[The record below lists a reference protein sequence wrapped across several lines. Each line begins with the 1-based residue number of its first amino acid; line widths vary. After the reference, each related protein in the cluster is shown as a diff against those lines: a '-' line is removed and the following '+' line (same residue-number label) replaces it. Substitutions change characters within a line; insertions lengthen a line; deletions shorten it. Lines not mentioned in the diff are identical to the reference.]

1 MRIALI
7 SFEFPPAVAI
17 GGIGA
22 YAYEASRMLALAGH
36 DVEVFAAGGVGEE
49 PAAEFGVRVHR
60 FDVKNR
66 LELSKAVVPV
76 FSERHREQ
84 PFDVMESPEIGAEGT
99 GIKAAFPDL
108 PFVVKLHTP
117 SYLVGKVGY
126 EQPTLIEHLRFTLGG
141 LRRGRWAT
149 RRSPAYNAELDY
161 ECLFTRSADEIAA
174 PSKAIGEI
182 VGRDW
187 KLDSSKVSQY
197 PLPFRPSEA
206 LLELPYPSAG
216 KVIGFLGR
224 LEARKGVVELAKAI
238 PEILEKAPDLR
249 FRFLG
254 PSWPYKQGDME
265 SWIRGKCRKVIDR
278 IEFVG
283 AVGKGLLASELG
295 KCDIMILPSR
305 WENFPFACWETM
317 ASGRAVI
324 GSASGGMAD
333 VIEPGVSGLLVE
345 PKSPKSIVKAIL
357 SLANDPEKVARLGKA
372 GRKRIL
378 HLLAPERILPLQI
391 ASYERAIRRA
401 KEKINGEK

>member
-7 SFEFPPAVAI
+7 SFEFPPSVAI
-17 GGIGA
+17 GGIGT
-22 YAYEASRMLALAGH
+22 YAYEAARMLALAGH
-36 DVEVFAAGGVGEE
+36 EVEVFAAGGVGEE
-49 PAAEFGVRVHR
+49 PVAEFGVWVHR

-66 LELSKAVVPV
+66 QELSKAVVPV
-76 FSERHREQ
+76 FAKRHREK
-84 PFDVMESPEIGAEGT
+84 PFDVLESPEIGAEGA

-108 PFVVKLHTP
+108 PLVVKLHTP

-141 LRRGRWAT
+141 LRRGRWAK
-149 RRSPAYNAELDY
+149 RSSPSYNVELDP

-174 PSKAIGEI
+174 PSRAIGG
-182 VGRDW
+182 VLTHDW
-187 KLDSSKVSQY
+187 HLNSSKVSTFAY
-197 PLPFRPSEA
+197 PFSPEPSLLALPLPSQ
-206 LLELPYPSAG
+206 G

-224 LEARKGVVELAKAI
+224 LEARKGVVELARAI
-238 PEILEKAPDLR
+238 PDILKRIPELR

-254 PSWPYKQGDME
+254 PSWPFKQGDME
-265 SWIRGKCRKVIDR
+265 SWIKHHCRNVLDR
-278 IEFVG
+278 LEFVG
-283 AVGKGLLASELG
+283 AVGKEQLAAEFQ

-333 VIEPGVSGLLVE
+333 VIEPGVNGLLVE
-345 PKSPKSIVKAIL
+345 ANSTKSIVKAIL
-357 SLANDPEKVARLGKA
+357 SLANDPEKVAQMGEA

-378 HLLAPERILPLQI
+378 HLLAPERILSLQI
-391 ASYERAIRRA
+391 ASYKRAIQRA
-401 KEKINGEK
+401 KERINGEK